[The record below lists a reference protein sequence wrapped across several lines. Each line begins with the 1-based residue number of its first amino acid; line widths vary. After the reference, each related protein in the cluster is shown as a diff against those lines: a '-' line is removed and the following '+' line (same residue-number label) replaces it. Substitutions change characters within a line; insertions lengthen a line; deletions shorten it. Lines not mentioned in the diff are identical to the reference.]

1 MSPLRHRDE
10 NAARIYTANNIG
22 RLVAL
27 FQHELVRVEVE
38 LELVC
43 LHESHRARNVDLQ
56 PGSQEARTKVN
67 LLSRARGKVSDEI
80 VPDHWVAAKDGPK
93 VRVRELVPVFDDTR
107 VAYRAVFHIGASLY
121 A

>member
-1 MSPLRHRDE
+1 MKISLGATDCVPSRHHDVVQSR
-10 NAARIYTANNIG
+10 
-22 RLVAL
+22 
-27 FQHELVRVEVE
+27 
-38 LELVC
+38 C
-43 LHESHRARNVDLQ
+43 DLQ

-67 LLSRARGKVSDEI
+67 LLSRARGEVSDEI